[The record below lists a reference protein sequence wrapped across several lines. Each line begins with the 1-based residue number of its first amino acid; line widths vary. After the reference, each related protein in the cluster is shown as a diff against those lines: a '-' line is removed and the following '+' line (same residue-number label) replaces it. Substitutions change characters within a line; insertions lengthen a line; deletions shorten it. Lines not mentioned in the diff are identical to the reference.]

1 MGHTFFSPKKISYSG
16 KRGNNLPPWEAVR
29 QERMFPVPHA
39 FVSLG
44 YRSRLE
50 RWEQGS
56 SSGFPGARGTLGA
69 DSRARGVG
77 AVHAEG
83 PHGLWAQSRG
93 QR

>member
-1 MGHTFFSPKKISYSG
+1 MDVPCAPGFCFGGLPKSS
-16 KRGNNLPPWEAVR
+16 
-29 QERMFPVPHA
+29 
-39 FVSLG
+39 
-44 YRSRLE
+44 LE
-50 RWEQGS
+50 RCEQGS